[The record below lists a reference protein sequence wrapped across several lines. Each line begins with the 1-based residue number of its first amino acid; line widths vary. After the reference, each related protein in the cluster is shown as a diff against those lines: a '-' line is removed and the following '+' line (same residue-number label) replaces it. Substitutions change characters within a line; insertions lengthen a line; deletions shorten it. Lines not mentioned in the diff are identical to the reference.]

1 MPSGTRA
8 VGSNVGGPAVQA
20 LLEEACARHG
30 MPLQVIRSERER
42 LGVTNGYRDAG
53 QLGTD
58 RWAALLAAHASLP
71 ADQMV
76 VNAGTALTVDAL
88 RADGLFM
95 GGLIVAG
102 VALMRAS
109 LGGGTAQLRLTEGR
123 FDPFPKSTPDA
134 ITTGSVQAAVGAIE
148 RMHAAMAAAGPAP
161 VRIVLSGGAAPAL
174 APHLPMPVTLNDNLV
189 LDGLV
194 SSPAIA
200 ERPVSRLLL
209 PPRRQRRLR
218 RTCGSPRSRRPIRG
232 ASATARKQG
241 VAVSPLSPPE
251 GEETRTRCSRSPAAA
266 WDSRAS
272 LPPQARG
279 LRPCSSG
286 PPRRGVERS
295 RATGLHPAARDRRA
309 ERRPPR
315 CGRGVTDLSIRPD
328 AISWA
333 SSRPRR
339 RQALPRPDRAKG
351 AKGVVSAVRRK

>member
-1 MPSGTRA
+1 MSAAPVLALDAGNTRVKWGLRVGDGWAARGAIATTEAATLGRDWPAMPSGTRA

-95 GGLIVAG
+95 GGLIVPG

-161 VRIVLSGGAAPAL
+161 VRILLSGGAAPAL

-194 SSPAIA
+194 L
-200 ERPVSRLLL
+200 V
-209 PPRRQRRLR
+209 
-218 RTCGSPRSRRPIRG
+218 
-232 ASATARKQG
+232 
-241 VAVSPLSPPE
+241 
-251 GEETRTRCSRSPAAA
+251 
-266 WDSRAS
+266 
-272 LPPQARG
+272 
-279 LRPCSSG
+279 
-286 PPRRGVERS
+286 
-295 RATGLHPAARDRRA
+295 ARDR
-309 ERRPPR
+309 
-315 CGRGVTDLSIRPD
+315 
-328 AISWA
+328 
-333 SSRPRR
+333 
-339 RQALPRPDRAKG
+339 
-351 AKGVVSAVRRK
+351 